1 MATNCP
7 THVVSKPCSLTGV
20 GYTRTP
26 IRQGDITIQL
36 QNGHGS
42 QFPKLVAGQFFYVY
56 IQSCDGCCGPV
67 KVTEVDGDTLTI
79 TSEHTCTCVSSNA
92 KITYDST
99 SAEYIRAVALSALKV
114 QAPLYLDC
122 STETLYV
129 DCESSEPKCGCG
141 ASSDGGGNSI
151 GIQGPKGEK
160 GDKGDKGDKGEP
172 GLSGGAGSV
181 GPTGA
186 TGAKGDKGDKGDR
199 GNTGMTGP
207 QGPQGE
213 KGDTG
218 DTGADGA
225 KGDKGDKGDP
235 GSKPVSIAGPMGGQS
250 VVVGPAGT
258 AFKLTRIA
266 TNLTVY
272 HGTIGDN
279 GYAVINHSDNGPN
292 NFCQLIVDD
301 VVVGVTFMP

>member
-1 MATNCP
+1 MNSTCQSLL
-7 THVVSKPCSLTGV
+7 VEKPCTIKGI
-20 GYTRTP
+20 GYTKQP
-26 IRQGDITIQL
+26 LRQGDTTIQL

-67 KVTEVDGDTLTI
+67 KVTKVDGDTLTI
-79 TSEHTCTCVSSNA
+79 TSEHTCTCVPSNA

-129 DCESSEPKCGCG
+129 DCEPSEPKCGCG
-141 ASSDGGGNSI
+141 TSSDGGGNGI

-225 KGDKGDKGDP
+225 KGDKGDT
-235 GSKPVSIAGPMGGQS
+235 
-250 VVVGPAGT
+250 GPAGVGWTYVAGSLYGYVIGIPGAVVSLRDANGAELGGATIPSTGMAQVQRVGT
-258 AFKLTRIA
+258 AGEVVFIQY
-266 TNLTVY
+266 NGVY
-272 HGTIGDN
+272 
-279 GYAVINHSDNGPN
+279 
-292 NFCQLIVDD
+292 
-301 VVVGVTFMP
+301 VGAGRA